1 MVKTGSIRN
10 LPAHL
15 SVAGGLGS
23 LLLAIQPLIAQ
34 SSALSYHGFLSDQG
48 RPANAIYDLRFTLYD
63 AANDGWVAAAP
74 VDGAANQA
82 LRSLLA
88 DALGC
93 PRSAIEIV
101 QGKRARRKVVRL
113 RGLSADAVRR
123 RLASRA
129 PLPPVARGVQGGS
142 VVSSPPCGSMR
153 GGWGV
158 AGGSE

>member
-1 MVKTGSIRN
+1 MPG
-10 LPAHL
+10 ADG
-15 SVAGGLGS
+15 AGGGARRGARTTAASGHDAPGDARLTVDVHPRAGTS
-23 LLLAIQPLIAQ
+23 GLEV
-34 SSALSYHGFLSDQG
+34 
-48 RPANAIYDLRFTLYD
+48 RPDGVLR
-63 AANDGWVAAAP
+63 ARVAAAP

-142 VVSSPPCGSMR
+142 VVCSPPCGSMR
-153 GGWGV
+153 GGRGV
-158 AGGSE
+158 AGGPN